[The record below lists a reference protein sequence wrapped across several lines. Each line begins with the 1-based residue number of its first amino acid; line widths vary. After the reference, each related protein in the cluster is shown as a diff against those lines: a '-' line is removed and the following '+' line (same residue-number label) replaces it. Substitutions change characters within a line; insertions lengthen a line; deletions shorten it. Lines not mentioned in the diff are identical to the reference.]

1 MDRRTLLQGMGAAL
15 LTGCASGPRP
25 AAAPTAAPDW
35 SLGWRS
41 VTVDA
46 LAPVEARVKGRFP
59 DALHGTLYRNG
70 PARLERAG
78 QRVRHWFDGDGMVQ
92 AFRVAPRGVSHHGRF
107 VSTFKFQNEERLGH
121 YALGT
126 PELPARGNDAH
137 NTSNTSVLMVG
148 GELLALWEAGSAYRL
163 DPATLETRGTK
174 DWTPELTGVP
184 FSAHPL
190 PERDGSYW
198 NFGLAPYAG
207 DQGLM
212 LLYHF
217 SADGRMLQF
226 ADLPMPIPGYAHA
239 FAQTERHLIVVLAPL
254 LWDDKRDMTWFDA
267 KSWQPALGTTV
278 LVVEK
283 ADLTRVVRRELPA
296 GFVFHFGH
304 AWEDGDRLRAYACW
318 YEDSHFMHQ
327 TLEQDI
333 QGRGNGFPPARLAQ
347 LEIPLGAGE
356 GRILRS
362 PHHAEFPVVDPRV
375 PGRRGSAHFV
385 TLEDGDATLPH
396 GGVIARIDVERGRVQ
411 RFDYGPGVIAEE
423 HLFVP
428 TGSREGQ
435 GWLLGTSLD
444 CTRGQTRLAAFD
456 AEHLDDGPVALATL
470 PRALPLGFHGT
481 FLKG

>member
-15 LTGCASGPRP
+15 LAGCTSGLRP

-35 SLGWRS
+35 ALGWRS
-41 VTVDA
+41 VTTDT
-46 LAPVEARVKGRFP
+46 LAPVEARVEGRFP

-70 PARLERAG
+70 PGRLERAG
-78 QRVRHWFDGDGMVQ
+78 QRVRHWFEGDGLVQ

-107 VSTFKFQNEERLGH
+107 VSTLKFQSEERLGR
-121 YALGT
+121 YARNAS
-126 PELPARGNDAH
+126 EIPARGSDAV
-137 NTSNTSVLMVG
+137 NTANTSVLMVG
-148 GELLALWEAGSAYRL
+148 GELLSLWEAGSAHRM
-163 DPATLETRGTK
+163 DPETLETRGTK
-174 DWTPELTGVP
+174 DWSEELAGMP

-207 DQGLM
+207 EHGLM
-212 LLYHF
+212 MLYHF
-217 SADGRMLQF
+217 SADGRMLEF
-226 ADLPMPIPGYAHA
+226 AHHPTPFGGYAHA

-254 LWDDKRDMTWFDA
+254 VWERDVTWFDA
-267 KSWQPALGTTV
+267 KAWQPELGTAV
-278 LVVEK
+278 LVVDK
-283 ADLTRVVRRELPA
+283 ADLTRVVQRELPA
-296 GFVFHFGH
+296 GFAFHFGH

-327 TLEQDI
+327 TLDQDI
-333 QGRGNGFPPARLAQ
+333 QGRGNGLPPARLAQ

-356 GRILRS
+356 GRILRT
-362 PHHAEFPVVDPRV
+362 PHFAEFPVVDTRV

-385 TLEDGDATLPH
+385 TLESENPVHPH
-396 GGVIARIDVERGRVQ
+396 GGTIARIDVERGRWQ
-411 RFDYGPGVIAEE
+411 QFDYGPGVIAEE

-428 TGSREGQ
+428 SGPREGQ

-444 CTRGQTRLAAFD
+444 CVRGQTRLSAFD
-456 AEHLDDGPVALATL
+456 AEHLEDGPVALATL

>member
-1 MDRRTLLQGMGAAL
+1 MDRRTLLKGMGAAM

-25 AAAPTAAPDW
+25 AAAPPPAPDW
-35 SLGWRS
+35 ALGWRS
-41 VTVDA
+41 VTSAA
-46 LAPVEARVKGRFP
+46 LAPVDARVKGRFP

-92 AFRVAPRGVSHHGRF
+92 SFRVSSRGVTHHGRF

-126 PELPARGNDAH
+126 TELPARGNDAY
-137 NTSNTSVLMVG
+137 NAANTSVLMVG

-163 DPATLETRGTK
+163 DPETLETRGTK
-174 DWTPELTGVP
+174 DWSEELTGVP

-190 PERDGSYW
+190 TERDGSYW

-207 DQGLM
+207 EQGLL

-226 ADLPMPIPGYAHA
+226 ANMPMPIPGYAHA
-239 FAQTERHLIVVLAPL
+239 FAQTERHLVVVLAPL
-254 LWDDKRDMTWFDA
+254 LWDARRDLTWFDKEA
-267 KSWQPALGTTV
+267 WQPSLGTTV
-278 LVVEK
+278 LVVDK

-318 YEDSHFMHQ
+318 YEDSHFMHL
-327 TLEQDI
+327 TVDEDI
-333 QGRGNGFPPARLAQ
+333 QGRVKDRPPARLAQ
-347 LEIPLGAGE
+347 LEIPLGAGQ

-362 PHHAEFPVVDPRV
+362 PHGAEFPVVDPRV

-385 TLEDGDATLPH
+385 VLEGEDAVLPH
-396 GGVIARIDVERGRVQ
+396 GGVIARIDVERDRVQ
-411 RFDYGPGVIAEE
+411 RFDYGPGIIAEE

-444 CTRGQTRLAAFD
+444 CTRGHTRLAAFD

-481 FLKG
+481 FLKE